1 MFGHGWPEGVV
12 EFGAGAVL
20 DGVEGVVVVDG
31 VVVVFGVDWV
41 DVVPVVPVDPLGAAA
56 APAMPA
62 TAPPVASAP
71 TTMTALIVFALF
83 MGTSC
88 VVGWGAFLRHPS
100 CAPSLSGPQR
110 LSKAYRR
117 SSSTLGAVA
126 RRDLGRELVA
136 ARAAGEARG
145 EAGGDAREH
154 RAGAQG

>member
-1 MFGHGWPEGVV
+1 MFGQGWPEGLV

-31 VVVVFGVDWV
+31 VVVVEGVDWV
-41 DVVPVVPVDPLGAAA
+41 DVVPVVPVEPLGAAA

-88 VVGWGAFLRHPS
+88 GRLGSFLTP
-100 CAPSLSGPQR
+100 PILR
-110 LSKAYRR
+110 LVPKR
-117 SSSTLGAVA
+117 SATRV
-126 RRDLGRELVA
+126 
-136 ARAAGEARG
+136 
-145 EAGGDAREH
+145 
-154 RAGAQG
+154 